1 VAKPQRDLPGRPKI
15 VEFLTSKWDR
25 EVDYRLIKELWPTRA
40 IVSRSGSRT
49 NTTTIRER
57 FRAYGNENWE
67 FDENGLIR
75 RRHAS
80 INDLPIRESE
90 PKFHWDRSHPRSA
103 DHPGF
108 TDLGL

>member
-1 VAKPQRDLPGRPKI
+1 MQRHFTLAGAPVKDRQRP
-15 VEFLTSKWDR
+15 VE
-25 EVDYRLIKELWPTRA
+25 A
-40 IVSRSGSRT
+40 GSW
-49 NTTTIRER
+49 

-67 FDENGLIR
+67 FDDNGLMR

-90 PKFHWDRSHPRSA
+90 RKFHWDRRPA
-103 DHPGF
+103 DHPGL